1 MNEGAESHWFS
12 GSSQEPM
19 GMKGMEV
26 EGAGSHTH
34 THTHTKTL
42 RLDYYY
48 LRVKVGYCKFMGGG
62 GYVCFRGVGG

>member
-12 GSSQEPM
+12 GTSQEPM

-34 THTHTKTL
+34 THTHTQ
-42 RLDYYY
+42 RLSGWTIIICE
-48 LRVKVGYCKFMGGG
+48 LKWGTVNLWGEAVTS
-62 GYVCFRGVGG
+62 VLEV

>member
-12 GSSQEPM
+12 GTSQEPM

-34 THTHTKTL
+34 THTQKDSPAGLLLFAMLKWGTVNLWGEAVTSVL
-42 RLDYYY
+42 E
-48 LRVKVGYCKFMGGG
+48 V
-62 GYVCFRGVGG
+62 

>member
-1 MNEGAESHWFS
+1 MNEGAESPWFS
-12 GSSQEPM
+12 GTSQEPM

-34 THTHTKTL
+34 THTK
-42 RLDYYY
+42 RLSGWTIIICD
-48 LRVKVGYCKFMGGG
+48 VKVGYCKFMGGG

>member
-12 GSSQEPM
+12 GTSQEPM

-34 THTHTKTL
+34 KKDSLGRTIIIC
-42 RLDYYY
+42 Y
-48 LRVKVGYCKFMGGG
+48 VKVGYCKFMGGG

>member
-12 GSSQEPM
+12 GTSQEPM

-34 THTHTKTL
+34 KKDSW
-42 RLDYYY
+42 LDYYY
-48 LRVKVGYCKFMGGG
+48 LLC
-62 GYVCFRGVGG
+62 